1 LEPHSGLNFFV
12 ALRFTI
18 AHIGGG
24 GNLAPLTLF
33 GEQKME
39 LAKALLD
46 KYPET
51 DYTNETE
58 LSAAR
63 EMIERRDAEIARLRE
78 EMEAIRTISQENA
91 LMLDDIRLPLFKLL
105 KDQLGAMFSG
115 EIAEQLK
122 TKENAFDITY
132 YFDEIR
138 EDITYNFD
146 IASFQSEIEEIA
158 TERDITDEVT
168 EIVEDVLRGA
178 KITVG

>member
-1 LEPHSGLNFFV
+1 
-12 ALRFTI
+12 
-18 AHIGGG
+18 
-24 GNLAPLTLF
+24 
-33 GEQKME
+33 ME
-39 LAKALLD
+39 LAK
-46 KYPET
+46 T

-63 EMIERRDAEIARLRE
+63 EMIERRDTELARLRE
-78 EMEAIRTISQENA
+78 EMEALRTINADNA
-91 LMLDDIRLPLFKLL
+91 LLFDDIRLPLFRLL
-105 KDQLGAMFSG
+105 KDQLGAMVSG

-122 TKENAFDITY
+122 TKETAFDITD

-146 IASFQSEIEEIA
+146 ISSFQSEIDEIVS
-158 TERDITDEVT
+158 ERDITDEVT

>member
-1 LEPHSGLNFFV
+1 
-12 ALRFTI
+12 
-18 AHIGGG
+18 
-24 GNLAPLTLF
+24 
-33 GEQKME
+33 ME
-39 LAKALLD
+39 LAK
-46 KYPET
+46 T

-63 EMIERRDAEIARLRE
+63 EMIERRDTELARLRE
-78 EMEAIRTISQENA
+78 EMEALRTVNQENA

-105 KDQLGAMFSG
+105 KDQLGAMVSG

-122 TKENAFDITY
+122 TKETAFDITD

-146 IASFQSEIEEIA
+146 ISSFQSEIEEIVS
-158 TERDITDEVT
+158 ERDINDEVT

>member
-1 LEPHSGLNFFV
+1 
-12 ALRFTI
+12 
-18 AHIGGG
+18 
-24 GNLAPLTLF
+24 
-33 GEQKME
+33 ME

-105 KDQLGAMFSG
+105 KDQLGAMVSG

-122 TKENAFDITY
+122 TKETAFDIQ
-132 YFDEIR
+132 DHMEDIR
-138 EDITYNFD
+138 EDILYNLD
-146 IASFQSEIEEIA
+146 ISSFESEINEIVS
-158 TERDITDEVT
+158 ERDNTDEVT

-178 KITVG
+178 KITIG

>member
-1 LEPHSGLNFFV
+1 
-12 ALRFTI
+12 
-18 AHIGGG
+18 
-24 GNLAPLTLF
+24 
-33 GEQKME
+33 ME
-39 LAKALLD
+39 LAK
-46 KYPET
+46 T

-63 EMIERRDAEIARLRE
+63 EMIERRDAELARLRE
-78 EMEAIRTISQENA
+78 EMEALRTVNQENA

-105 KDQLGAMFSG
+105 KDQLGAMVSG

-122 TKENAFDITY
+122 TKETAFDITD

-146 IASFQSEIEEIA
+146 ISSFQTEIEEIA
-158 TERDITDEVT
+158 SERDINDEVT

-178 KITVG
+178 KITLG